1 MMRLRGVPA
10 HKQRRGK
17 PPSFM
22 LGGQAA
28 APPPPPPPHEPPP
41 QLPAPLTKA
50 QKKQARFE
58 RRDANGAFAPGAYIP
73 RYPGAS
79 YADLQEP
86 YVRVEHANAIQ
97 PGHPFYPRTP
107 PNQPGARP
115 FNQNGNAIGAKSLG
129 IGGDILNW
137 LLGYESTRFKQFLK
151 QHGEEKITSLTA
163 VRKPIASSV
172 RLGFDMLTGGAFE
185 AAHKKLG
192 VDNFFHLFLVVN
204 GKYRIEKNE
213 VVNYVAYSKASDEE
227 DMSVP
232 LKGELTIDE
241 MIQKASKGNE
251 KAFWLEYNPLG
262 NNCQAWV
269 STVLQ
274 KNGLMTPALSAFIK
288 QDMEKLLKELPGYTE
303 STAKDITDTAS
314 YINRILQLTTGGRVG
329 FAIGSENLRDIRQ
342 DLSRPKRK
350 RFTKPF

>member
-1 MMRLRGVPA
+1 MYCIRCSMAVHNFYSTIYMMRLRGVPA
-10 HKQRRGK
+10 HKQLHK
-17 PPSFM
+17 PDIN
-22 LGGQAA
+22 
-28 APPPPPPPHEPPP
+28 
-41 QLPAPLTKA
+41 K
-50 QKKQARFE
+50 
-58 RRDANGAFAPGAYIP
+58 
-73 RYPGAS
+73 
-79 YADLQEP
+79 
-86 YVRVEHANAIQ
+86 
-97 PGHPFYPRTP
+97 
-107 PNQPGARP
+107 
-115 FNQNGNAIGAKSLG
+115 G

-163 VRKPIASSV
+163 VRKPIASAV

-192 VDNFFHLFLVVN
+192 MDNFFHLFLVVN

-329 FAIGSENLRDIRQ
+329 FAIGNENLRDIRQ

>member
-1 MMRLRGVPA
+1 MIRLRGVPS
-10 HKQRRGK
+10 HKQLHK
-17 PPSFM
+17 PVINK
-22 LGGQAA
+22 G
-28 APPPPPPPHEPPP
+28 
-41 QLPAPLTKA
+41 
-50 QKKQARFE
+50 
-58 RRDANGAFAPGAYIP
+58 
-73 RYPGAS
+73 
-79 YADLQEP
+79 
-86 YVRVEHANAIQ
+86 V
-97 PGHPFYPRTP
+97 
-107 PNQPGARP
+107 
-115 FNQNGNAIGAKSLG
+115 
-129 IGGDILNW
+129 GGDILNW

-163 VRKPIASSV
+163 VRKPIAKAV

-232 LKGELTIDE
+232 LKGELTINE
-241 MIQKASKGNE
+241 LIQTAAKGNE
-251 KAFWLEYNPLG
+251 KSFWLDYNPLG

-274 KNGLMTPALSAFIK
+274 KNSLMTPAISAFVK

-329 FAIGSENLRDIRQ
+329 FAIGNENLRDFRE
-342 DLSRPKRK
+342 DLTRPKRQ
-350 RFTKPF
+350 RFLKSAKPIRHI